1 MYILFF
7 FYFLLTEEKI
17 DAIHYI
23 YLLHS
28 FKILRANKSTF
39 DEEELSKYMNMI
51 NIANL
56 QDIQDMQGETNIN
69 KEEYNLYIPE
79 KVEEIINKKM
89 HIIVDDSYK
98 SDKTLE
104 EYDKELYDLS
114 TKIIYGNYDIILG
127 KLLKKYEEYFM
138 ELSMCYNLENV
149 YVMYKILTNEYC
161 KFLKCYMNYDVE
173 KKEYGDNEDEF
184 KVCAMNN
191 HKKKEERKKYKNL
204 TLTIPAYVAPY
215 KFNSISRRKSKKF
228 FEEY

>member
-17 DAIHYI
+17 DAIHYL

-89 HIIVDDSYK
+89 HVIVDDSYK

-173 KKEYGDNEDEF
+173 KKEYGEDCNEF

-191 HKKKEERKKYKNL
+191 RKKKERKKYKNL
-204 TLTIPAYVAPY
+204 TITIPAYVPQY
-215 KFNSISRRKSKKF
+215 KFNRISRRKSKNF

>member
-1 MYILFF
+1 MINVYFIFLLFF
-7 FYFLLTEEKI
+7 ALTEEKI
-17 DAIHYI
+17 DAINYI

-28 FKILRANKSTF
+28 FKILQANKSTF
-39 DEEELSKYMNMI
+39 DEEELSKYMKMI

-56 QDIQDMQGETNIN
+56 QDMQGETNIN

-89 HIIVDDSYK
+89 HVIVDDSYK

-173 KKEYGDNEDEF
+173 KKEYGDDEDEF

-204 TLTIPAYVAPY
+204 TITIPAYVPPY

>member
-89 HIIVDDSYK
+89 HVIVDDSYK

-173 KKEYGDNEDEF
+173 KKEYGDDGNKF

-191 HKKKEERKKYKNL
+191 HKKEEKKRYKNL
-204 TLTIPAYVAPY
+204 TITIPVYVSPY